1 MDALPPLAKQALL
14 ALVYYAALV
23 LMIRLAGKR
32 LAGQTTTFDLVVLIG
47 LAVVLQTATF
57 TPGPMNAV
65 VFVVVVFLAHRGL
78 AVLCARSRSIRRV
91 VRGSPRPL
99 VFRGRVSYQALD
111 EEALSYDELLA
122 GLRKLGFAH
131 PSEVRLATLEETGH
145 ISALPMR
152 SPTGSDQGLVTTEPS

>member
-1 MDALPPLAKQALL
+1 MDRSLVVQAGL

-23 LMIRLAGKR
+23 SMMRLAGKR

-47 LAVVLQTATF
+47 LAVTLQEAF
-57 TPGPMNAV
+57 FREGAANAI
-65 VFVVVVFLAHRGL
+65 VFVVTVFAAHTALAL
-78 AVLCARSRSIRRV
+78 ACARSRALRRL
-91 VRGSPRPL
+91 VRGSARPL
-99 VFRGRVSYQALD
+99 VLRGQVSYQALH
-111 EEALSYDELLA
+111 EERLSYEELLA

-152 SPTGSDQGLVTTEPS
+152 RTGDGQAMGEAAPGPP

>member
-14 ALVYYAALV
+14 ALVYYASLV

-47 LAVVLQTATF
+47 LAVVLQAATF

-65 VFVVVVFLAHRGL
+65 VFVVVVFVAHRGL
-78 AVLCARSRSIRRV
+78 AVLCARSRTLRRV

-99 VFRGRVSYQALD
+99 VFRGRVSY
-111 EEALSYDELLA
+111 
-122 GLRKLGFAH
+122 
-131 PSEVRLATLEETGH
+131 
-145 ISALPMR
+145 
-152 SPTGSDQGLVTTEPS
+152 